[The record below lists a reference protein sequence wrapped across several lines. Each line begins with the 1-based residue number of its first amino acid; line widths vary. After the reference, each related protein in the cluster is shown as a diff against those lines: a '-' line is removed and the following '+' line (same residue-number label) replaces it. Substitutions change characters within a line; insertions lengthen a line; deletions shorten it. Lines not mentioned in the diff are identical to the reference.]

1 VPELLR
7 RATACLPGSEER
19 PGQVAMAEAV
29 ARAVARRRH
38 LIVQAGTGTGKS
50 LAYLVPALASGSRV
64 VVATATKALQDQL
77 ATRDLPVLAERLGV
91 PFEFAVLKGRS
102 NYLCRQ
108 RAIEVAGGEQL
119 ALGDG
124 GAGGGPLAREV
135 RRLLNWSVTAETGDR
150 ADLPFEPSNRAWAQV
165 SVGPTEC
172 PGAARCP
179 VGDACFAE
187 AARRRAAQADV
198 VVVNTHLYAFHLMSG
213 GGLLPPHDVV
223 VVDEAHELED
233 VASSSLGFGV
243 SGGRLRGVARLGRP
257 LLPEAD
263 RAAAVEE
270 GAGRWEESIGPWRGR
285 RLPRPLPEDLA
296 DTLVLVRERVAALMA
311 AVRTADGDA
320 ARRSR
325 ALEAGGH
332 LTTDLDALLALDDDR
347 VAWVEGPAHSPLVEV
362 APIDVGATLDRLW
375 WSQPEAPTVV
385 LTSATIPPRLGERLG
400 VPEGSYDEL
409 DVGSP
414 FDYPNQAL
422 LYCARHLPD
431 PRAPAYERAMHA
443 ELASLIEAAGGRTMA
458 LFTSWRAMQA
468 AAQALTG
475 RLPWPVLTQ
484 ADLPK
489 PALVA
494 RFAADEE
501 SCLFATMGFWQGV
514 DVPGPALSLV
524 VLDRIPFP
532 RPDDPLLQARRDRLG
547 PSAFAVIDLPRA
559 ATLLAQGAGRLIRGA
574 TDRGVVAILDPRLS
588 TARYGWEL
596 VRALPPMRR
605 TRHLGD
611 VVEWLAPVRART

>member
-1 VPELLR
+1 MLR
-7 RATACLPGSEER
+7 RATSCLPDSEDR

-29 ARAVARRRH
+29 ARAISRQRH
-38 LIVQAGTGTGKS
+38 LIVAAGTGTGKS

-108 RAIEVAGGEQL
+108 RAMEVAGGDQL
-119 ALGDG
+119 TLEEAG
-124 GAGGGPLAREV
+124 GGQGGGPLAREV
-135 RRLLNWSVTAETGDR
+135 RRLLTWSVTAETGDR
-150 ADLPFEPSNRAWAQV
+150 ADLPFEPSHRAWAQV

-172 PGAARCP
+172 PGASRCP

-187 AARRRAAQADV
+187 AARERAAHADV

-213 GGLLPPHDVV
+213 GGLLPPHDLV

-233 VASSSLGFGV
+233 VASSSLGFEL
-243 SGGRLRGVARLGRP
+243 SSGRLRALGRLARP
-257 LLPEAD
+257 LLDDPGS
-263 RAAAVEE
+263 AAAVEE
-270 GAGRWEESIGPWRGR
+270 GGDVLDTAAAPWKGQ
-285 RLPRPLPEDLA
+285 RLPRPLPTEVADALTLVRQRVANVVASTRKSEA
-296 DTLVLVRERVAALMA
+296 DT
-311 AVRTADGDA
+311 
-320 ARRSR
+320 ARRGR

-332 LTTDLDALLALDDDR
+332 LATDLDALLTMGEDR
-347 VAWVEGPAHSPLVEV
+347 VAWVEGPAHGPLVKV
-362 APIDVGATLDRLW
+362 APIDVGAILRDLW
-375 WSQPEAPTVV
+375 WSRPDAPTAV
-385 LTSATIPPRLGERLG
+385 LTSATIPPGLGGRLGL
-400 VPEGSYDEL
+400 PDGSFDEV

-414 FDYPNQAL
+414 FDYPRQAL

-431 PRAPAYERAMHA
+431 PRSPAYEEAMHA
-443 ELASLIEAAGGRTMA
+443 ELVELIGAAGGRTMA

-468 AAQALTG
+468 AAGAVSG
-475 RLPWPVLTQ
+475 RVPWPVFTQ

-494 RFAADEE
+494 RFAAEE
-501 SCLFATMGFWQGV
+501 QSCLFATMGFWQGV

-532 RPDDPLLQARRDRLG
+532 RPDDPLLQARRERLG
-547 PSAFAVIDLPRA
+547 RQAFAAIDLPRA
-559 ATLLAQGAGRLIRGA
+559 ATLLAQGAGRLIRSAG
-574 TDRGVVAILDPRLS
+574 DRGVVAVLDPRLS

-596 VRALPPMRR
+596 VRALPPMTR
-605 TRHLGD
+605 TRHREE
-611 VVEWLAPVRART
+611 VARWLAPVRART